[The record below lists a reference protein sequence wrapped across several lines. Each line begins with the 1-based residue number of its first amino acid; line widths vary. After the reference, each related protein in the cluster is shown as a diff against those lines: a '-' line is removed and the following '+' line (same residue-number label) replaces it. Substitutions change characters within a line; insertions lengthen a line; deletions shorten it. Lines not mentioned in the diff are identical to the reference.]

1 MNLNNIT
8 ALKPHAS
15 YKKKYDVPKYPL
27 FLSSRISVDKLGNII
42 RHNVNNHNLNNHN
55 VNIQIEKHLNVNIQK
70 ENQILPT
77 IKWDPTWCVPPES
90 GIEESP
96 EKIGFII
103 LRNVNSVMTNEYW
116 KECYTCIKRFYPKN
130 RILIIDDNSDYK
142 YVSNLLLDNTMI
154 IRSEYPKRGEYLP
167 YYYYLKTNFCET
179 AVILHDSVFIKK
191 YIDFNVSSYKI
202 LLDFGRENIT
212 DPSSMPYQKKILSE
226 INSEKLNNF
235 YNKKNSNLWKGCFGC
250 MSAIKYDYL
259 KHIDNEFR
267 IACLIPHITCKDARC
282 AFERIIGCLLQINIK
297 ENSFF
302 GSIHKYCRWGLNY
315 NEYLRHEY
323 NEKLPLVK
331 VWSGR

>member
-1 MNLNNIT
+1 MNLTNIT
-8 ALKPHAS
+8 ALKPHTS
-15 YKKKYDVPKYPL
+15 YKKKLNVPTYPL
-27 FLSSRISVDKLGNII
+27 FLSSRLSIDKVGNVIN
-42 RHNVNNHNLNNHN
+42 RNLVNRNVNSLNVNN
-55 VNIQIEKHLNVNIQK
+55 LNVNKHQ

-90 GIEESP
+90 GIEEYP

-103 LRNVNSVMTNEYW
+103 LRNVNSIMTNEYW

-130 RILIIDDNSDYK
+130 RILIIDDNSDYR
-142 YVSNLLLDNTMI
+142 YVTDLPLDNTMI
-154 IRSEYPKRGEYLP
+154 IRSEYPKRGEFLP

-212 DPSSMPYQKKILSE
+212 DPSSMPHQKRILSE

-235 YNKKNSNLWKGCFGC
+235 YNKKNFNLWKGCFGC

-267 IACLIPHITCKDARC
+267 IACLIPHITCKDSRC
-282 AFERIIGCLLQINIK
+282 AFERIIGCLLQVNIK

-315 NEYLRHEY
+315 NEYLRREY